1 MKSMARVLVTAFV
14 AVSGRELQFV
24 VLRRHSWLY
33 VADLIAEML
42 SHDPR
47 HVKVRLLYNG
57 WELDLHTRIKDYD
70 IWSEV
75 MVQVVLEEAPHR
87 WGWSR

>member
-1 MKSMARVLVTAFV
+1 MKSLARVLVTAFV

-24 VLRRHSWLY
+24 VLRRHSWLH
-33 VADLIAEML
+33 VANIIAEML
-42 SHDPR
+42 SRDPR
-47 HVKVRLLYNG
+47 DVKVRLLYHG
-57 WELDLHTRIKDYD
+57 LELDLHTRIKDYD

-75 MVQVVLEEAPHR
+75 MVQVVLEQR

>member
-1 MKSMARVLVTAFV
+1 MKSLARVLVTAFV

-24 VLRRHSWLY
+24 VLRRHSWLH
-33 VADLIAEML
+33 VADIIAELL

-47 HVKVRLLYNG
+47 DVKVRLLYHG
-57 WELDLHTRIKDYD
+57 LELDLHTRIKDYD

-75 MVQVVLEEAPHR
+75 MVQVVLEQR